1 MRINSILE
9 KCKLLQKLII
19 TVYYIGNR
27 SGECIAVLFYIG
39 HMNWAVVLQARNRQW
54 IIHILKWRK
63 WHVNLSNDRSELWI
77 RDKKATSTLK
87 QYHLYMKICVRTSK
101 GCIINVSIP
110 PLTLS
115 RSDHPSLAIF
125 TFIDKLF

>member
-39 HMNWAVVLQARNRQW
+39 HMNWAVVLQARNRHW

-87 QYHLYMKICVRTSK
+87 QYYLYMKIRVRTSK